1 MSSRRVLLVVA
12 VAVAA
17 LLVVGLWLR
26 RDRAGAP
33 SPEHSPERAHRGIRV
48 DDVTV
53 VSPDLEVGLVEI
65 RGTVHPEY
73 TDWSCVLE
81 CREAEGCRADVR
93 LMIEYRSN
101 GASKKIL
108 LGSRLDADPG
118 ETMRIGRVQRP
129 PDVVESIDRATLSVL
144 EMYRSNSPRPTE
156 IE

>member
-1 MSSRRVLLVVA
+1 MSSRRILLAVA
-12 VAVAA
+12 VGVAA

-33 SPEHSPERAHRGIRV
+33 SSEQSPERAHQGIRV
-48 DDVTV
+48 ADVAV
-53 VSPDLEVGLVEI
+53 VSPDLDVGLVEI
-65 RGTVHPEY
+65 RGTVHPDY
-73 TDWSCVLE
+73 TDWSCILE

-101 GASKKIL
+101 GASKKVL
-108 LGSRLDADPG
+108 LGSRLDANRG

-129 PDVVESIDRATLSVL
+129 PDAVESIDRATLSVL
-144 EMYRSNSPRPTE
+144 EAYRSNSPRPTE